1 MKKKIVKP
9 LYQQIAIQLA
19 EKIAKGDYQEGEK
32 VNARSTIAQEYQVS
46 PETARKAV
54 QVLDDIGIMLTRH
67 GSGTYV
73 ASQAKAVEFI
83 QQYKDIQSLES
94 MEAQLT
100 DSIKRQ
106 EKEFERFSDL
116 FQDFILKMKQSEA
129 MNPFVPYELY
139 LDEDANHLGE
149 SLEDLN
155 LWQVTGCTIVAIQ
168 NKHEMVISP
177 GPYAKVEAG
186 DTLYFVGN
194 EFALQRM
201 RNVFY
206 KEST

>member
-1 MKKKIVKP
+1 MIF
-9 LYQQIAIQLA
+9 
-19 EKIAKGDYQEGEK
+19 
-32 VNARSTIAQEYQVS
+32 
-46 PETARKAV
+46 
-54 QVLDDIGIMLTRH
+54 GIMLTRH

-83 QQYKDIQSLES
+83 QQYKDIQSLET

-100 DSIKRQ
+100 DSFKRQ
-106 EKEFERFSDL
+106 EKEFKRLSDL
-116 FQDFILKMKQSEA
+116 FQDFVLKMKQSEA

-139 LDEDANHLGE
+139 LDKSANHLGE

-155 LWQVTGCTIVAIQ
+155 LWQVTGCTIVAIH
-168 NKHEMVISP
+168 NKKEMVISP
-177 GPYAKVEAG
+177 GPYTKVEAG

-194 EFALQRM
+194 HLALQRM

-206 KEST
+206 KESI